1 MTQFPTIRSRLRSA
15 GAAAAMATCTMLVA
29 ALPATTVYAADDQ
42 AAEQMFKAMTD
53 YLGKQD
59 ALSFTYDST
68 IEVVTTDM
76 QKVGLASSG
85 TLSLKRPDK
94 VRMTRTGVAD
104 VELVFDGKSATALGK
119 NLNVFAKLPV
129 EGTIDDMI
137 DALRFDFGFEAPAAD
152 LLSPNAYE
160 IMTSN
165 VTQSK
170 DFGSGV
176 VGGQVCNH
184 LGFRTKDTDWEIW
197 IADGDVPYPC
207 RVTISSKMMALAPS
221 YTIQIS
227 NWKAGAD
234 VAADDF
240 KLGTGD
246 AKEVKIEELGG
257 LDDEAGLTKEGDAQ

>member
-1 MTQFPTIRSRLRSA
+1 MTLSPTIRSQVRSA
-15 GAAAAMATCTMLVA
+15 TAAAALATFAMLAPILPAATAHAADELVA
-29 ALPATTVYAADDQ
+29 
-42 AAEQMFKAMTD
+42 EKMFKEMTD
-53 YLGKQD
+53 YLGKQE

-68 IEVVTTDM
+68 LEVVSTDL

-85 TLSLKRPDK
+85 TLTLRRPNK

-104 VELVFDGKSATALGK
+104 VELVFDGKSSTVLGK

-137 DALRFDFGFEAPAAD
+137 DVLRFDFGFEAPAAD

-165 VTQSK
+165 LTGST

-176 VGGQVCNH
+176 IGGQVCNH
-184 LGFRTKDTDWEIW
+184 LGFRTRDTDWEIW
-197 IADGDVPYPC
+197 IADGDAPYPC
-207 RVTISSKMMALAPS
+207 RVTITSKMMALSPS
-221 YTIQIS
+221 YTIQIA

-240 KLGTGD
+240 TLGTGD

-257 LDDEAGLTKEGDAQ
+257 LDDEAGLTKEGTAQ

>member
-1 MTQFPTIRSRLRSA
+1 MTRFPTIRSRLRSA
-15 GAAAAMATCTMLVA
+15 GAAAAMATCTMLMT
-29 ALPATTVYAADDQ
+29 ALPATTVYAAD
-42 AAEQMFKAMTD
+42 AEQMFKAMTD

-94 VRMTRTGVAD
+94 VRMTRTGIAD
-104 VELVFDGKSATALGK
+104 VELVSDGKSATALGK
-119 NLNVFAKLPV
+119 NLNIFATLPV
-129 EGTIDDMI
+129 EGTIDDLI
-137 DALRFDFGFEAPAAD
+137 DVLRFDFGFEAPAAD
-152 LLSPNAYE
+152 LLSPKAYE

-165 VTQSK
+165 VTESK

-176 VGGQVCNH
+176 IGGQVCDH
-184 LGFRTKDTDWEIW
+184 LGFRTNDTDWEIW
-197 IADGDVPYPC
+197 IADGDAPYPC
-207 RVTISSKMMALAPS
+207 RVTITSKMMALAPS

-227 NWKAGAD
+227 NWKAGAG
-234 VAADDF
+234 VATDDF
-240 KLGTGD
+240 KLATGD

-257 LDDEAGLTKEGDAQ
+257 LDDVAGMIKEGDAQ

>member
-1 MTQFPTIRSRLRSA
+1 MTHPPTLKNRLRST
-15 GAAAAMATCTMLVA
+15 GAVLAVATFAMLGT
-29 ALPATTVYAADDQ
+29 ALPSAADEQ

-53 YLGKQD
+53 YLGKQQS
-59 ALSFTYDST
+59 LSFTYDST

-85 TLSLKRPDK
+85 TLSLTRPDK
-94 VRMTRTGVAD
+94 VRMTRTGIAD

-152 LLSPNAYE
+152 LLSANAYE

-165 VTQSK
+165 LTESK
-170 DFGSGV
+170 DLGSGV
-176 VGGQVCNH
+176 IGGQVCNH
-184 LGFRTKDTDWEIW
+184 LGFRTRDTDWEIW
-197 IADGDVPYPC
+197 IADGDAPYPC
-207 RVTISSKMMALAPS
+207 RVTITSKMMALAPS
-221 YTIQIS
+221 YTIQIA

-246 AKEVKIEELGG
+246 AKEVKIEELGS
-257 LDDEAGLTKEGDAQ
+257 LDDVAGLIKEGDAQ

>member
-1 MTQFPTIRSRLRSA
+1 MTQFPTMRSWLRSA
-15 GAAAAMATCTMLVA
+15 GTAGAVATCMLVT
-29 ALPATTVYAADDQ
+29 ALPAAADDQ
-42 AAEQMFKAMTD
+42 AADQMFKAMTD

-76 QKVGLASSG
+76 RKVGLASSG

-137 DALRFDFGFEAPAAD
+137 DALRFDYGFEAPAAD
-152 LLSPNAYE
+152 LLSANAHE

-165 VTQSK
+165 LAQSK
-170 DFGSGV
+170 DLGSGV

-184 LGFRTKDTDWEIW
+184 LGFRTTDTDWEIW
-197 IADGDVPYPC
+197 IADGDAPYPC
-207 RVTISSKMMALAPS
+207 RVTITSKMMALAPS

-257 LDDEAGLTKEGDAQ
+257 LDDVAGLTEEGDAQ